1 MRKSLPNK
9 DVSHQVRP
17 NTKENYYPELE
28 ANKKKTKKQVLL
40 CKYFYRSKNDR
51 ERTVLV

>member
-28 ANKKKTKKQVLL
+28 ANKKKKK
-40 CKYFYRSKNDR
+40 KNKSYYANIFTGVKMTER
-51 ERTVLV
+51 ELF